1 MSTGFV
7 LDDPFPAAKKGSSVP
22 GDYVPLPGRGI
33 GDDGSLAPW
42 PSIDRWPTIIG
53 SNLTLS
59 YLSSVYRSA
68 QTGYRREYVDV
79 LDELIERDPH
89 AFAVVSQ
96 RIIGVA
102 SGRLTMIPAR
112 CDDSEKERAK
122 EIADDCEQALH
133 GIEQRS
139 QALSGLLGAIF
150 YGVSAAEIN
159 WSVDGGKWTP
169 TSLSWIHSRRLAY
182 PDPNSWSVKIWDL
195 GMMIGWGNT
204 TGKRQNDAT
213 ALGFGLSPS
222 DFPGKFI
229 VHAPQLRWNYPT
241 RDGLGREIAY
251 WMALKLMAA
260 RNLSAFVERFGKPWP
275 IGYYNSTI
283 EGKDHPRAATDDD
296 KSVLQAT
303 LQNLGAGN
311 LNAAALPDS
320 VRVDLGGP
328 LASRLPPEL
337 PQTQLIR
344 VCNGEISK
352 AVLGQSDT
360 TEAGGNGSRS
370 AAEVRKSGTI
380 ELYRY
385 DAACLCATLKRD
397 LISVYV
403 HLNFPGQEHLTPT
416 PHLDVEPPPDR
427 MEESQI
433 ILNMVKSGAPIDA
446 DRAAQVTGVELIPN
460 VHKEKPRRLGLTIAA
475 DPSIFDQELPLPTA
489 PNSWVA
495 TTKTT
500 PGQPDQPDPS
510 EAEPKPAPYKPT
522 KVKT

>member
-1 MSTGFV
+1 MLGP
-7 LDDPFPAAKKGSSVP
+7 LNQIAPGQYAASGRN
-22 GDYVPLPGRGI
+22 RGI
-33 GDDGSLAPW
+33 GDEGTLAPW
-42 PSIDRWPTIIG
+42 PTVDKYPTIIG
-53 SNLTLS
+53 SSLTLS

-79 LDELIERDPH
+79 LDELLERDPH

-96 RIIGVA
+96 RIIGVS
-102 SGRLTMIPAR
+102 SGRLTMIPAH
-112 CDDSEKERAK
+112 CDDSEIELAK
-122 EIADDCEQALH
+122 EIANDCERAIH
-133 GIEQRS
+133 GIDQRS
-139 QALSGLLGAIF
+139 QALSGLLWGIF

-159 WSVDGGKWTP
+159 WAFAAGKWTP

-182 PDPNSWSVKIWDL
+182 PDANTWAVKIWDL
-195 GMMIGWGNT
+195 GMLVGWGSTQQMNST
-204 TGKRQNDAT
+204 TMS
-213 ALGFGLSPS
+213 GFGLSPS

-229 VHAPQLRWNYPT
+229 VHAPQLRGDYPT
-241 RDGLGREIAY
+241 RDGLGREIGY
-251 WMALKLMAA
+251 WMALKLMSA

-275 IGYYNSTI
+275 IGYYNTTI
-283 EGKDHPRAATDDD
+283 EGKDHPRAADTDD
-296 KSVLQAT
+296 KAVLQAT
-303 LQNLGAGN
+303 LENLGAGN

-320 VRVDLGGP
+320 VHVDLGGP

-385 DAACLCATLKRD
+385 DAACLCSTLKRD

-403 HLNFPGQEHLTPT
+403 HLNYPGSEHLTPT

-427 MEESQI
+427 KEESEI
-433 ILNMVKSGAPIDA
+433 VLNMVTAGAPVDA
-446 DRAAQVTGVELIPN
+446 DRAGQVTGVALIPN
-460 VHKEKPRRLGLTIAA
+460 VNKDRPRRLGLCIPSAPPMFDPELEQLIPPAPAGPPGQNSTEDKAIPKAKKAA
-475 DPSIFDQELPLPTA
+475 
-489 PNSWVA
+489 VA
-495 TTKTT
+495 TKK
-500 PGQPDQPDPS
+500 
-510 EAEPKPAPYKPT
+510 PKEKS
-522 KVKT
+522 